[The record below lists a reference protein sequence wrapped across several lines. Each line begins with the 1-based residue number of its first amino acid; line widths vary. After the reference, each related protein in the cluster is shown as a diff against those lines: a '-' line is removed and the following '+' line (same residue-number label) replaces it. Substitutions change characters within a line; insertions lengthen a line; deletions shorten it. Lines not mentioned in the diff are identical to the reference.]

1 MKRCYMLTASLA
13 GAALFA
19 LLPVSSLS
27 AQTHGAAVVS
37 SAAHVSPEVQ
47 PYLDQGDALAAEGRY
62 GAARREYRAAAELM
76 RAEDKLPSRAIR
88 RIANTYYF
96 QDRYQT
102 AGKLLLE
109 LADEAAS
116 YGDVRCQ
123 AWALADAAWVA
134 GIAGDKID
142 VERRLVRLE
151 RLLASPYL
159 PVTTREEIRNKR
171 LTAIDAGRKLAMI
184 PEVP

>member
-1 MKRCYMLTASLA
+1 MKRCFKLTASLA

-19 LLPVSSLS
+19 LLPVSYLS
-27 AQTHGAAVVS
+27 AQTQTPAVVP

-47 PYLDQGDALAAEGRY
+47 AYLDQGDALAAEGRY

-76 RAEDKLPSRAIR
+76 RAEGKLPSKAIR
-88 RIANTYYF
+88 RIANSYYF

-109 LADEAAS
+109 LAEEAAS
-116 YGDVRCQ
+116 YGQLNCQ
-123 AWALADAAWVA
+123 VWALADAAWIA

-142 VERRLVRLE
+142 MERRLARLE
-151 RLLASPYL
+151 RLLDSPYL
-159 PVTTREEIRNKR
+159 PATTREEVTNKR
-171 LTAIDAGRKLAMI
+171 LTAIQAGRKLAMI